1 MDVCMFTQL
10 VKVLIVVAIVPVI
23 VLLNGCRVIAQ
34 ERWMG
39 RSDQEA
45 LNLFGRPSAV
55 MKKTGAN
62 GEELVVLTWHKSSS
76 WTNTEAAGTSMTH
89 TGNGMVYTEYYNTVG
104 NSSDCTLEATLNKA
118 GKIVDFKIDNG
129 RIVSNKCKNIP
140 YVPGYIP
147 PGF

>member
-1 MDVCMFTQL
+1 MFSKLNRLCL
-10 VKVLIVVAIVPVI
+10 VIAIVPVI
-23 VLLNGCRVIAQ
+23 LVVNGCRVIAQ

-45 LNLFGRPSAV
+45 LNLFGKPSSV
-55 MKKTGAN
+55 KKTTGTN
-62 GEELVVLTWHKSSS
+62 GEELVVLTWEKSSS

-89 TGNGMVYTEYYNTVG
+89 TGNGMVYTEYYQTVG
-104 NSSDCTLEATLNKA
+104 HSSDCTIEAVVNKA
-118 GKIVDFKIDNG
+118 GSIVDFKIDNG

>member
-1 MDVCMFTQL
+1 MFNRIS
-10 VKVLIVVAIVPVI
+10 KVLLVATIIPVI
-23 VLLNGCRVIAQ
+23 LLVNGCRVIAQ
-34 ERWMG
+34 ERWVG

-45 LNLFGRPSAV
+45 LNLFGKPAAV
-55 MKKTGAN
+55 KKVKGATGD
-62 GEELVVLTWHKSSS
+62 ELIVLTWEKSSS
-76 WTNTEAAGTSMTH
+76 WTNTEAAGTSMNH
-89 TGNGMVYTEYYNTVG
+89 TGNGMVYTEYYETVG
-104 NSSDCTLEATLNKA
+104 HSSDCTIEATVNPF